1 LGILDG
7 LENALERTVR
17 KIFSAGG
24 SKRIKPVEVTN
35 AMRTEMDHQAVTISQ
50 QRTLV
55 PNVYTIAFSEQ
66 DFPQV
71 QQWGRALAEELCDE
85 AIRHASVQGYSL
97 SGPVRVTFVADE
109 ALERGEMEITSNTET
124 AENAE
129 PGQPITYTPEAEVS
143 APAVIPP
150 AGMTDQSPEV
160 DRTDWRPVVEIE
172 GTRYAINSSSA
183 VIGRSADV
191 DITVADPGM
200 SRRHLQINVAGD
212 RVTAVDLGSTNGFYI
227 NGQKAGNSVDLHHG
241 DIITAGRTTIIFR
254 LAPDTTTQ
262 ARR

>member
-1 LGILDG
+1 
-7 LENALERTVR
+7 
-17 KIFSAGG
+17 
-24 SKRIKPVEVTN
+24 
-35 AMRTEMDHQAVTISQ
+35 M
-50 QRTLV
+50 
-55 PNVYTIAFSEQ
+55 YTIAFSEQ

-97 SGPVRVTFVADE
+97 SGPVRVTFISDDE
-109 ALERGEMEITSNTET
+109 LDRGAMEITSSIET
-124 AENAE
+124 AEDLE
-129 PGQPITYTPEAEVS
+129 PGQPITYSPENEVRS
-143 APAVIPP
+143 PQVQPP
-150 AGMTDQSPEV
+150 AEMTDPNVQV
-160 DRTDWRPVVEIE
+160 DRTDWRPVLEIE

-200 SRRHLQINVAGD
+200 SRRHLEIHVAGD
-212 RVTAVDLGSTNGFYI
+212 RVTGLDLGSTNGFYV

-241 DIITAGRTTIIFR
+241 DIITAGRTTIVFR

-262 ARR
+262 VRR

>member
-1 LGILDG
+1 VGILDG
-7 LENALERTVR
+7 LENLLERTVR

-35 AMRTEMDHQAVTISQ
+35 AMRLEMDHRAATISE

-97 SGPVRVTFVADE
+97 SGPVRVTFVSDE
-109 ALERGEMEITSNTET
+109 ELERGDMEITSTIES
-124 AENAE
+124 AENLD
-129 PGQPITYTPEAEVS
+129 PGQPVSYTPEKEVAS
-143 APAVIPP
+143 PQVIPP
-150 AGMTDQSPEV
+150 PGVTDPSANI
-160 DRTDWRPVVEIE
+160 DRSDWRPVLEIE

-183 VIGRSADV
+183 VIGRSADA
-191 DITVADPGM
+191 DITVADPGI
-200 SRRHLQINVAGD
+200 SRRHMEIHVAGD
-212 RVTAVDLGSTNGFYI
+212 RVIASDLGSTNGFYV

-241 DIITAGRTTIIFR
+241 DIITAGRTTIVFR

>member
-1 LGILDG
+1 MGILDG

-35 AMRTEMDHQAVTISQ
+35 AMRTEMDHRAATISQ
-50 QRTLV
+50 ERTLV
-55 PNVYTIAFSEQ
+55 PNVYTISFSEQ

-97 SGPVRVTFVADE
+97 SGPVRVTFVSDE
-109 ALERGEMEITSNTET
+109 TVEHGDMNIISTIET
-124 AENAE
+124 AEELE
-129 PGQPITYTPEAEVS
+129 PGQPISYTPSKQVS
-143 APAVIPP
+143 SPAVHPP
-150 AGMTDQSPEV
+150 AELTDPNLQA
-160 DRTDWRPVVEIE
+160 DLTAWRPVVEIE
-172 GTRYAINSSSA
+172 GTRYAINSSAA
-183 VIGRSADV
+183 VIGRSSDA

-200 SRRHLQINVAGD
+200 SRRHIKINVTGD
-212 RVTAVDLGSTNGFYI
+212 RVAAQDLGSTNGFYV

-241 DIITAGRTTIIFR
+241 DIITAGRTTIVFR
-254 LAPDTTTQ
+254 LAPDTSHQT
-262 ARR
+262 RR

>member
-1 LGILDG
+1 MGILDG
-7 LENALERTVR
+7 LENLLERTVR

-35 AMRTEMDHQAVTISQ
+35 AMRLEMDHRAATISE

-97 SGPVRVTFVADE
+97 SGPVRVTFISDDE
-109 ALERGEMEITSNTET
+109 LDRGAMEITSSIET
-124 AENAE
+124 AEDLE
-129 PGQPITYTPEAEVS
+129 PGQPITYSPENEVRS
-143 APAVIPP
+143 PQVQPP
-150 AGMTDQSPEV
+150 AEMTDPNVQV
-160 DRTDWRPVVEIE
+160 DRTDWRPVLEIE

-200 SRRHLQINVAGD
+200 SRRHLEIHVAGD
-212 RVTAVDLGSTNGFYI
+212 RVTGLDLGSTNGFYV

-241 DIITAGRTTIIFR
+241 DIITAGRTTIVFR

-262 ARR
+262 VRR

>member
-1 LGILDG
+1 MGILDG
-7 LENALERTVR
+7 LENILERTVR

-35 AMRTEMDHQAVTISQ
+35 AMRNEMDDRAVTIAQ
-50 QRTLV
+50 DRTLV
-55 PNVYTIAFSEQ
+55 PNVYTIAFSED
-66 DFPQV
+66 DFTQV

-97 SGPVRVTFVADE
+97 SGPVRVTFVSDE
-109 ALERGEMEITSNTET
+109 DVARGNMDIESTTET
-124 AENAE
+124 AGDLD
-129 PGQPITYTPEAEVS
+129 PGQPISYSADKQVS
-143 APAVIPP
+143 SPAVQPP
-150 AGMTDQSPEV
+150 AEMTDPNVQV

-183 VIGRSADV
+183 VIGRSSEA

-200 SRRHLQINVAGD
+200 SRRHLEIRVTGD
-212 RVTAVDLGSTNGFYI
+212 RVSAVDMGSTNGFYV
-227 NGQKAGNSVDLHHG
+227 NGQKTANTVDLHHG
-241 DIITAGRTTIIFR
+241 DIITAGRTTIVFR

>member
-1 LGILDG
+1 MGILDG
-7 LENALERTVR
+7 LENLLERTVR

-35 AMRTEMDHQAVTISQ
+35 AMRIEMDHRAATISQ

-55 PNVYTIAFSEQ
+55 PNVYTIAFSEE

-97 SGPVRVTFVADE
+97 SGPVRVTFISDDE
-109 ALERGEMEITSNTET
+109 LSRGDMEITSSIET
-124 AENAE
+124 AEDLE
-129 PGQPITYTPEAEVS
+129 PGQPISYTPENHVS
-143 APAVIPP
+143 SPDVQPP
-150 AGMTDQSPEV
+150 AAMTDPNVQV

-172 GTRYAINSSSA
+172 GTRYAINSASA
-183 VIGRSADV
+183 VIGRSSDA
-191 DITVADPGM
+191 DITVGDPGM

-212 RVTAVDLGSTNGFYI
+212 RVSAADLGSTNGFYV
-227 NGQKAGNSVDLHHG
+227 NGQKAGTSVDLQHG
-241 DIITAGRTTIIFR
+241 DIITAGRTTIVFR

-262 ARR
+262 TRR

>member
-1 LGILDG
+1 MGMLDG
-7 LENALERTVR
+7 LENLLERTVR

-24 SKRIKPVEVTN
+24 SKKIKPVEVTN
-35 AMRTEMDHQAVTISQ
+35 AVRLEMDDRATTISEA
-50 QRTLV
+50 RTLV
-55 PNVYTIAFSEQ
+55 PNVYTIAFSEH

-97 SGPVRVTFVADE
+97 SGPVRVTFVSDE
-109 ALERGEMEITSNTET
+109 AIERGEMEITSSVET
-124 AENAE
+124 AEDVN
-129 PGQPITYTPEAEVS
+129 PGQPISYSPEREVS
-143 APAVIPP
+143 SPAVQPP
-150 AGMTDQSPEV
+150 AEMTDPNVQV

-183 VIGRSADV
+183 VIGRSTDA

-200 SRRHLQINVAGD
+200 SRRHLEIQVAGD
-212 RVTAVDLGSTNGFYI
+212 RVTALDLGSTNGFYL

-241 DIITAGRTTIIFR
+241 DIITAGRTTIVFR
-254 LAPDTTTQ
+254 LAPDTTQ